1 MQKHYVVFYSP
12 GTLVSET
19 TSYEIDSWDVDKAVA
34 KSKDVKER
42 YNARPYG
49 FRFVTRSRS
58 DDELDSKETASSNMY
73 YLGGTVRT
81 REEVLAGTDPRESI
95 LRSNIRD
102 NKDVTKILVNT
113 NSYKF
118 TTGLYDGDVVLDV

>member
-58 DDELDSKETASSNMY
+58 DDELDSKQTASSNMY

-95 LRSNIRD
+95 LRSNIM
-102 NKDVTKILVNT
+102 NNEEFIGVIVNT
-113 NSYKF
+113 NSFMF
-118 TTGLYDGDVVLDV
+118 TGGLYKDDVVLEV